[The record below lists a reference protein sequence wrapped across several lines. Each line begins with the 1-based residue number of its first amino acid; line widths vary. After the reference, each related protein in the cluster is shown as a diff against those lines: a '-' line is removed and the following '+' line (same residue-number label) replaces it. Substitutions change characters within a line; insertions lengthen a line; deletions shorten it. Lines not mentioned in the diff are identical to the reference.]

1 MASGED
7 LSGGEKHIE
16 AFLTHLAVHEQV
28 VPSTQSQALN
38 VLMFLYKQ
46 VLQQPLR
53 DEINAMRARR
63 RLNVPVVM
71 SREEVRAVIT
81 LMQGMPQ
88 RIAKLLYGCGLRVM
102 GAVRLRVQDID
113 FEMKQV
119 AVRSGKGEKD
129 RFGTFPVSVIPA
141 LEDHLQRVKMMH
153 KRDLSDEQCLP

>member
-1 MASGED
+1 MSINRTTNLLGEVRQLMRVRHYSIHTERAYCDWINPYIRFHGMASRED

-38 VLMFLYKQ
+38 VLIFLYKQ

-53 DEINAMRARR
+53 DEINAIRARR

-81 LMQGMPQ
+81 LMQGINLCLATMIFQPQ
-88 RIAKLLYGCGLRVM
+88 
-102 GAVRLRVQDID
+102 
-113 FEMKQV
+113 
-119 AVRSGKGEKD
+119 
-129 RFGTFPVSVIPA
+129 
-141 LEDHLQRVKMMH
+141 
-153 KRDLSDEQCLP
+153 